1 MDCLETA
8 TFEQDQSNQA
18 VNSATPTQMPN
29 LRSVLVRLADQRVGN
44 VNHLIAGG
52 AQLDIETLRASDMER
67 IVNLESEIAQVRN
80 QKNYEYNRR
89 KEAESELALARLGN
103 TCSTTPVSP
112 GEHGPRYPSSPC

>member
-1 MDCLETA
+1 MNQPGTV

-18 VNSATPTQMPN
+18 VAATTPTQMPN
-29 LRSVLVRLADQRVGN
+29 LRSILVRLADQRVGD

-67 IVNLESEIAQVRN
+67 IVSLESELAQVRN

-89 KEAESELALARLGN
+89 MEAEGELALARQGKQ
-103 TCSTTPVSP
+103 P
-112 GEHGPRYPSSPC
+112 